1 MSRQG
6 GFKQGLSSNA
16 QKEDSARDLL
26 ADNKPRGN
34 PVGGAFGS
42 KDDVVESN
50 HLEPDEAEEDR
61 SKKTYE

>member
-6 GFKQGLSSNA
+6 GFKQGLASNG

-26 ADNKPRGN
+26 ADDKPRGN

-50 HLEPDEAEEDR
+50 HLEPNAAEDDR
-61 SKKTYE
+61 REKTYE